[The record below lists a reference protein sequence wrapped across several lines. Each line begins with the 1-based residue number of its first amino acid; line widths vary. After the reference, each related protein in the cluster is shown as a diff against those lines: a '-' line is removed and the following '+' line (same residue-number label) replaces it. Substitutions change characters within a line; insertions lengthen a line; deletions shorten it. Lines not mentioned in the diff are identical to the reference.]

1 VFIDQI
7 TFRYSWSD
15 FIATERRSM
24 KYDCENAEILITEWC
39 ESTKAHYTSRCLKT
53 RAYFNSKHANKFKKL
68 QFLSVPFLQSS
79 VLGKVALGDDGPVVE
94 NYHLHGPVQ
103 PVKSAGALRK
113 VGLLQL
119 FAQVQ
124 RVVAGQVPVVD
135 GEAG

>member
-1 VFIDQI
+1 
-7 TFRYSWSD
+7 
-15 FIATERRSM
+15 M

-53 RAYFNSKHANKFKKL
+53 RANFNSKHANKFKKL

-79 VLGKVALGDDGPVVE
+79 ILGKVALGDDGPVVE
-94 NYHLHGPVQ
+94 NDYLHGPVQ

-124 RVVAGQVPVVD
+124 RVVAGQVLVVD